1 MARERNALFLKEPNK
16 GQFSLI
22 KRAYLC
28 YNNKNNY
35 TRMED
40 RAKKEEELKKALA
53 HCVLLSSEDKR
64 FWEENA
70 SNLPDQVLLN
80 VINAVKKKNEMV
92 DQYLEAALEKDSEHM
107 YLKNL
112 KAMIQKI
119 QEEAFQMEEAGEK
132 ETLEETLK
140 KQLEDL

>member
-1 MARERNALFLKEPNK
+1 
-16 GQFSLI
+16 
-22 KRAYLC
+22 
-28 YNNKNNY
+28 
-35 TRMED
+35 MED

-53 HCVLLSSEDKR
+53 HCVLLTSEDKQ

-70 SNLPDQVLLN
+70 SKLPDQVLIN
-80 VINAVKKKNEMV
+80 VINAVKKKNAMV
-92 DQYLEAALEKDSEHM
+92 DQYLEAALEKDDEHM

-119 QEEAFQMEEAGEK
+119 QNDAFQMEEEGEK